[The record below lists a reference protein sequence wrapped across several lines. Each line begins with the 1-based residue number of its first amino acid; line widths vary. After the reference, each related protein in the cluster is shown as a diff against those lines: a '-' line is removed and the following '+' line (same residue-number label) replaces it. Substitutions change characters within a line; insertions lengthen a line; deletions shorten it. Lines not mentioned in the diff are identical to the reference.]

1 MSVKKKNRGKKP
13 KTAKKAKLKVNIN
26 NINVMKKRALW
37 ILGFF
42 SFLVILLGGRL
53 FWLQVVKG
61 DGLRQAAYEQ
71 QNAHRFISPARGAIY
86 DRNGKELAVS
96 VSVETITASPITVQ
110 SNSVSLEFIASE
122 VAEILDLD
130 EEDLLSKLQQEL
142 QYVIIAKKVDIE
154 KGDELR
160 AWLKKYNI
168 SGIYINE
175 DTKRYYPLKN
185 LSSQVIGFT
194 GADNQGL
201 EGIEAIMDRYLKGI
215 PGKIL
220 SEIDANGLELP
231 FSTETKINAQDGFNV
246 VLTIDE
252 TISYMA
258 DKALEKA
265 LIDNNCING
274 GSVIIMDPRNG
285 EILAMISKPDFDPN
299 QPFAA
304 PPGVDPSTWKGTTE
318 ADTELLRA
326 TVWRNKTI
334 MDTYEP
340 GSTFKSI
347 VTAMGFEENVVHDND
362 TVVCQPVTVLGKTM
376 NCWRTPHHGTETF
389 REGVYNSCN
398 PVFVNLGLKL
408 GVERFYNYVSAFG
421 FRKKTGI
428 NLPGEQLGLF
438 HLNPTILDMSVA
450 SFGQRFTVTPIQ
462 MITAFS
468 AIANGGTLV
477 KPKIIK
483 ELTDQDGNI
492 VKQYET
498 EVVRKVI
505 SEKTAARVRDL
516 LRGVVSEVTVK
527 NANVAGYYVAG
538 KTGTSQTTEEGH
550 YIASFLGMAPADNPV
565 ICVLVILDNPKGPY
579 YYGGTIAAPVAGEI
593 IEDVLSYLKVQRRL
607 EGEQI
612 KKDVVVPDV
621 RNMTVAEAKKAL
633 KEYGLKPLLGQGADE
648 EKKVVKQSPLP
659 NITVPEGSLV
669 MLYEEGRET
678 ETVTV
683 PNFLNLDE
691 NDALETA
698 QGLGLNIRSSGTGNA
713 IYQNIAPGEKVEKGS
728 VIEVVFRYMDAV
740 E

>member
-130 EEDLLSKLQQEL
+130 EEDLLSKLQQKL

-265 LIDNNCING
+265 LIDNNRTK
-274 GSVIIMDPRNG
+274 S
-285 EILAMISKPDFDPN
+285 
-299 QPFAA
+299 
-304 PPGVDPSTWKGTTE
+304 
-318 ADTELLRA
+318 LLL
-326 TVWRNKTI
+326 
-334 MDTYEP
+334 
-340 GSTFKSI
+340 
-347 VTAMGFEENVVHDND
+347 TAV
-362 TVVCQPVTVLGKTM
+362 
-376 NCWRTPHHGTETF
+376 
-389 REGVYNSCN
+389 
-398 PVFVNLGLKL
+398 
-408 GVERFYNYVSAFG
+408 
-421 FRKKTGI
+421 
-428 NLPGEQLGLF
+428 
-438 HLNPTILDMSVA
+438 
-450 SFGQRFTVTPIQ
+450 
-462 MITAFS
+462 
-468 AIANGGTLV
+468 
-477 KPKIIK
+477 
-483 ELTDQDGNI
+483 
-492 VKQYET
+492 
-498 EVVRKVI
+498 
-505 SEKTAARVRDL
+505 
-516 LRGVVSEVTVK
+516 
-527 NANVAGYYVAG
+527 
-538 KTGTSQTTEEGH
+538 
-550 YIASFLGMAPADNPV
+550 
-565 ICVLVILDNPKGPY
+565 
-579 YYGGTIAAPVAGEI
+579 
-593 IEDVLSYLKVQRRL
+593 
-607 EGEQI
+607 
-612 KKDVVVPDV
+612 
-621 RNMTVAEAKKAL
+621 
-633 KEYGLKPLLGQGADE
+633 
-648 EKKVVKQSPLP
+648 
-659 NITVPEGSLV
+659 
-669 MLYEEGRET
+669 
-678 ETVTV
+678 
-683 PNFLNLDE
+683 
-691 NDALETA
+691 
-698 QGLGLNIRSSGTGNA
+698 
-713 IYQNIAPGEKVEKGS
+713 
-728 VIEVVFRYMDAV
+728 
-740 E
+740 

>member
-1 MSVKKKNRGKKP
+1 M
-13 KTAKKAKLKVNIN
+13 KT
-26 NINVMKKRALW
+26 RTLW

-42 SFLVILLGGRL
+42 AFTVLLLCGRL

-71 QNAHRFISPARGAIY
+71 QNADRFISPARGAIY

-96 VSVETITASPITVQ
+96 VSVETITASPITVK
-110 SNSVSLEFIASE
+110 SSDVSLEFIASE
-122 VAEILDLD
+122 LAVMFDLD
-130 EEDLLSKLQQEL
+130 EEKLLSKLNQNV
-142 QYVIIAKKVDIE
+142 QYIIIARKVDIE

-160 AWLKKYNI
+160 AWLKKYKV

-185 LSSQVIGFT
+185 LASQVIGFT

-201 EGIEAIMDRYLKGI
+201 EGIEAVMDRYLKGI

-252 TISYMA
+252 TIQYMA

-265 LIDNNCING
+265 LVDNNCIDG
-274 GSVIIMDPRNG
+274 GSVIIMDPRNAD
-285 EILAMISKPDFDPN
+285 ILAMVSKPDFDLN
-299 QPFAA
+299 QPFAV
-304 PPGVDPSTWKGTTE
+304 PPGQDASTWKGTTAE
-318 ADTELLRA
+318 DTEILRS

-340 GSTFKSI
+340 GSTFKSFT
-347 VTAMGFEENVVHDND
+347 TAMGYEENVVHDHD
-362 TVVCQPVTVLGKTM
+362 SVVCQPVTVLGKTM
-376 NCWRTPHHGTETF
+376 NCWKRPPHGTETF

-398 PVFVNLGLKL
+398 PVFVNLALKI
-408 GVERFYNYVSAFG
+408 GVDKFYNYISAFG
-421 FRKKTGI
+421 FRRKTGI
-428 NLPGEQLGLF
+428 DLPGEQLGLF
-438 HLNPTILDMSVA
+438 HTQPTALDMSVA

-468 AIANGGTLV
+468 SLANGGTLL
-477 KPKIIK
+477 KPKIVK

-498 EVVRKVI
+498 E
-505 SEKTAARVRDL
+505 AVRDVVSVETCERIRDIL
-516 LRGVVSEVTVK
+516 EGVVSEGTGR
-527 NANVAGYYVAG
+527 NAKVAGYNVAG

-550 YIASFLGMAPADNPV
+550 YIASFLAMAPADNPV

-593 IEDVLSYLKVQRRL
+593 AEDVLTYLKIKRRE
-607 EGEQI
+607 EGEV

-621 RNMTVAEAKKAL
+621 RNMTVAQAKSTL
-633 KEYGLKPLLGQGADE
+633 KEYGLKALLNQGVDE
-648 EKKVVKQSPLP
+648 NKAVTKQSPLP

-678 ETVTV
+678 VETVTM
-683 PNFLNLDE
+683 PNLLNLDE
-691 NDALETA
+691 LDVAETA
-698 QGLGLNIRSSGTGNA
+698 EALGLNIRISGTGNA
-713 IYQNIAPGEKVEKGS
+713 IFQSVSPGEKVEKGS
-728 VIEVVFRYMDAV
+728 VIEVSFRYMDKV